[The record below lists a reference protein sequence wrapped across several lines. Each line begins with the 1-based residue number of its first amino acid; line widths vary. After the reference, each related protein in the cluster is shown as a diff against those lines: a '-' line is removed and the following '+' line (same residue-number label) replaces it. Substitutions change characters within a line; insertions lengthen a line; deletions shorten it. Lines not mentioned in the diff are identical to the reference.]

1 MLNKELLLVSKRSYS
16 LIYRCGAH
24 KDIVYG
30 YTDSEF
36 GQVLY
41 DDVEANTSP
50 DKRWK
55 AFSSFTYYSDSNVT
69 TIDLEYIGSTAPGSP
84 YIFINGTLYLS
95 DHGAISLDG
104 DPFDLVG
111 LYKTE
116 SPLYLYITWP

>member
-24 KDIVYG
+24 KDTDYG
-30 YTDSEF
+30 YDSDF

-50 DKRWK
+50 NKEWK
-55 AFSSFTYYSDSNVT
+55 AFGWFSYHSDSNVT
-69 TIDLEYIGSTAPGSP
+69 TIHMEYLGSSAPGSP
-84 YIFINGTLYLS
+84 RIFINGTLYQS
-95 DHGAISLDG
+95 DHGSIFLDG

-111 LYKTE
+111 LYKTG

>member
-16 LIYRCGAH
+16 LVYRCGAH
-24 KDIVYG
+24 KDIDYG
-30 YTDSEF
+30 YDASIF

-50 DKRWK
+50 DKQWK
-55 AFSSFTYYSDSNVT
+55 AFRLFAYYADSNVT
-69 TIDLEYIGSTAPGSP
+69 SIALEYIGSTAPGSP
-84 YIFINGTLYLS
+84 RVFINGTLYRS
-95 DHGAISLDG
+95 DHGVIFLDG

-116 SPLYLYITWP
+116 SPLYLNITWP

>member
-16 LIYRCGAH
+16 LVYRCGAH
-24 KDIVYG
+24 KDIDYG
-30 YTDSEF
+30 CEASKF

-50 DKRWK
+50 DKQWK
-55 AFSSFTYYSDSNVT
+55 AFKWFTYYSDSNVT
-69 TIDLEYIGSTAPGSP
+69 TIALEYLGSTAPGSP
-84 YIFINGTLYLS
+84 SIFINGTLYRS
-95 DHGAISLDG
+95 DHGSIHLDG